1 MARRST
7 LVARR
12 LSKAIKNDVFT
23 VDGQIASAGV
33 SANQYDSLAALPLTG
48 IAAGTKAFVEDSDR
62 LYISNGTGW
71 YSIAL
76 TNAST
81 SITSVLDSDGGTTP
95 FTLATDGSAT
105 VITVAATDS
114 DGTPLIYNYSVSSGS
129 LNGSTVTQDSSV
141 FTVTPHASNAT
152 TFDLTFTAT
161 DGINTATSGANSFTL
176 EFIIDWTTT
185 TQQQKLMISDAA
197 VNDFL
202 GAGTGAISIDDDY
215 IVIGCYV
222 KEAAYIFVRSGS
234 TWTQQQKLTA
244 SDGQSGDQ
252 FGTSVHISG
261 TSVIVGS
268 TKNQSNGA
276 AYIFTRS
283 GSTWTQQQKLTAS
296 DGAANDY
303 FGNSVVIDGDNAI
316 IGAFLDDDGG
326 GGSGSAYVFTRS
338 GSTWTQQGKLIASD
352 DQTSDR
358 FGIAVDINNDYAIV
372 GASFE
377 DAGGNESGAAYI
389 FVRSGSTWTQ
399 QQKLTASDG
408 QSGDQFGTSV
418 HISGTSVIVGSTKN
432 QSNGA
437 AYIFTR
443 SGSTWTQQQKL
454 TASDGAA
461 NDYFGNSVVI
471 DGDNAIIGAF
481 LDDDGGGGSGSAYV
495 FTRSGSTW
503 TQQGKL
509 IASDDQ
515 TSDRFGIAV
524 DINND
529 YAIVGASFEDAG
541 GNESGAAYIFV
552 RSGSTWTQQ
561 QKLTASDAGASYY
574 FGNSV
579 AIDGD
584 TALVASYW
592 NDHDGVDKTG
602 AGYVFTRSGS
612 TWTQQQKLTSTLTG
626 SSRQLGKWAALEGD
640 NIVMGSGKDK
650 IVIYSRSG
658 STWTQ
663 DLITEGDDTAYNDR
677 FSFSV
682 DISGRSIISSAEYED
697 EAASN
702 AGAVYVFIAS

>member
-1 MARRST
+1 MVSRNRKIARRIGQA
-7 LVARR
+7 VA
-12 LSKAIKNDVFT
+12 NDVL
-23 VDGQIASAGV
+23 DISGAISAGAGV
-33 SANQYDSLAALPLTG
+33 TVYATADDLPTTGLT
-48 IAAGTKAFVEDSDR
+48 AGDEAFVSGSNR

-71 YSIAL
+71 YSIGL
-76 TNAST
+76 VNTNPA
-81 SITSVLDSDGGTTP
+81 ITSVEDPSNNTTP
-95 FTLATDGSAT
+95 FTLATDGSALVLT
-105 VITVAATDS
+105 ITAADPE
-114 DGTPLIYNYSVSSGS
+114 DIPLTYNYAVTTGS
-129 LNGSTVTQDSSV
+129 LTNGGGTTATVVQGTGASTNQ
-141 FTVTPHASNAT
+141 FTITPT
-152 TFDLTFTAT
+152 TTEAYAGTFELTFTAT

-197 VNDFL
+197 ANDFL

-244 SDGQSGDQ
+244 SDGQSGDG
-252 FGTSVHISG
+252 FGKCVHISG

-268 TKNQSNGA
+268 SQNQSNGA

-352 DQTSDR
+352 DQASDR
-358 FGIAVDINNDYAIV
+358 FGTAVDINNDYAIV
-372 GASFE
+372 GA
-377 DAGGNESGAAYI
+377 
-389 FVRSGSTWTQ
+389 T
-399 QQKLTASDG
+399 
-408 QSGDQFGTSV
+408 
-418 HISGTSVIVGSTKN
+418 
-432 QSNGA
+432 
-437 AYIFTR
+437 
-443 SGSTWTQQQKL
+443 
-454 TASDGAA
+454 
-461 NDYFGNSVVI
+461 
-471 DGDNAIIGAF
+471 
-481 LDDDGGGGSGSAYV
+481 
-495 FTRSGSTW
+495 
-503 TQQGKL
+503 
-509 IASDDQ
+509 
-515 TSDRFGIAV
+515 
-524 DINND
+524 
-529 YAIVGASFEDAG
+529 FEDAG

-626 SSRQLGKWAALEGD
+626 SSRQLGMWAALEGD

-663 DLITEGDDTAYNDR
+663 DLITEGDDTAANDR

>member
-1 MARRST
+1 MAINFPDSPVDGEEAILANNTWMYST
-7 LVARR
+7 SKSAWLR
-12 LSKAIKNDVFT
+12 LSRGVETTAALDVYPT
-23 VDGQIASAGV
+23 ISELPLSGV
-33 SANQYDSLAALPLTG
+33 SAGKQ
-48 IAAGTKAFVEDSDR
+48 AFVESSNA
-62 LYISNGTGW
+62 LYISNGSGW
-71 YSIAL
+71 YSVTL
-76 TNAST
+76 VNTNPA
-81 SITSVLDSDGGTTP
+81 ITSVQDAQTNTTP
-95 FTLATDGSAT
+95 FTLATDGTAT
-105 VITVAATDS
+105 VITITAS
-114 DGTPLIYNYSVSSGS
+114 DPEDVPLTYSYTVSSGS
-129 LNGSTVTQDSSV
+129 LNGSTVSQADNV
-141 FTVTPHASNAT
+141 FTVTPHASNDAT
-152 TFDLTFTAT
+152 FELTFTAT

-176 EFIIDWTTT
+176 VFLADWTTT

-222 KEAAYIFVRSGS
+222 KEAAYIFARSGS

-252 FGTSVHISG
+252 FGKSVHISG

-268 TKNQSNGA
+268 EKNQSNGA

-296 DGAANDY
+296 DGAASDY

-316 IGAFLDDDGG
+316 IGAFLD
-326 GGSGSAYVFTRS
+326 GGSGSAYVFARS
-338 GSTWTQQGKLIASD
+338 GSTWTQQGKLTASD
-352 DQTSDR
+352 AQSGDR

-377 DAGGNESGAAYI
+377 DAGGN
-389 FVRSGSTWTQ
+389 Q
-399 QQKLTASDG
+399 
-408 QSGDQFGTSV
+408 
-418 HISGTSVIVGSTKN
+418 
-432 QSNGA
+432 
-437 AYIFTR
+437 
-443 SGSTWTQQQKL
+443 
-454 TASDGAA
+454 
-461 NDYFGNSVVI
+461 
-471 DGDNAIIGAF
+471 
-481 LDDDGGGGSGSAYV
+481 
-495 FTRSGSTW
+495 
-503 TQQGKL
+503 
-509 IASDDQ
+509 
-515 TSDRFGIAV
+515 
-524 DINND
+524 
-529 YAIVGASFEDAG
+529 
-541 GNESGAAYIFV
+541 SGAAYIFV

-592 NDHDGVDKTG
+592 NDHDGVTRTG

>member
-1 MARRST
+1 MT
-7 LVARR
+7 L
-12 LSKAIKNDVFT
+12 LTDIKSNV
-23 VDGQIASAGV
+23 IS
-33 SANQYDSLAALPLTG
+33 
-48 IAAGTKAFVEDSDR
+48 AAGAGLTVYATKENLPTSGLTSGDQAYVTNTSR

-76 TNAST
+76 TNASP

-114 DGTPLIYNYSVSSGS
+114 DGTPLTYNYSVSSGS

-197 VNDFL
+197 ASDFL
-202 GAGTGAISIDDDY
+202 GAGTGAISIDGDY

-234 TWTQQQKLTA
+234 IWTQQQKLTA
-244 SDGQSGDQ
+244 SDGQSGDD
-252 FGTSVHISG
+252 FGKSVHISG

-268 TKNQSNGA
+268 QKNQSNGA

-296 DGAANDY
+296 DGAASDY
-303 FGNSVVIDGDNAI
+303 FGNAVAIDGDNAI
-316 IGAFLDDDGG
+316 IGAFIE

-338 GSTWTQQGKLIASD
+338 GSTWTQQQKLTASD
-352 DQTSDR
+352 AQSGDR
-358 FGIAVDINNDYAIV
+358 FGITVDINNDYAIV
-372 GASFE
+372 GASYE

-389 FVRSGSTWTQ
+389 F
-399 QQKLTASDG
+399 A
-408 QSGDQFGTSV
+408 
-418 HISGTSVIVGSTKN
+418 
-432 QSNGA
+432 
-437 AYIFTR
+437 
-443 SGSTWTQQQKL
+443 
-454 TASDGAA
+454 
-461 NDYFGNSVVI
+461 
-471 DGDNAIIGAF
+471 
-481 LDDDGGGGSGSAYV
+481 
-495 FTRSGSTW
+495 
-503 TQQGKL
+503 
-509 IASDDQ
+509 
-515 TSDRFGIAV
+515 
-524 DINND
+524 
-529 YAIVGASFEDAG
+529 
-541 GNESGAAYIFV
+541 

-626 SSRQLGKWAALEGD
+626 SAQQLGKWAALEGD

>member
-222 KEAAYIFVRSGS
+222 KEAAYIF
-234 TWTQQQKLTA
+234 A
-244 SDGQSGDQ
+244 
-252 FGTSVHISG
+252 
-261 TSVIVGS
+261 
-268 TKNQSNGA
+268 
-276 AYIFTRS
+276 
-283 GSTWTQQQKLTAS
+283 
-296 DGAANDY
+296 
-303 FGNSVVIDGDNAI
+303 
-316 IGAFLDDDGG
+316 
-326 GGSGSAYVFTRS
+326 
-338 GSTWTQQGKLIASD
+338 
-352 DQTSDR
+352 
-358 FGIAVDINNDYAIV
+358 
-372 GASFE
+372 
-377 DAGGNESGAAYI
+377 
-389 FVRSGSTWTQ
+389 RSGSTWTQ